1 MSGRVFRFEHRVPY
15 ALCTLG
21 NHVYYSRYLDVL
33 EAARGEFFRH
43 LSQPLLSW
51 QERDTIFPVLE
62 CRLRYK
68 GAARYDDLLTVELW
82 LTAAGKVRLNL
93 AYRILN
99 ADGQVLVEAET
110 LHACTSTQDKPKRL
124 PDELS
129 AVLQPFLVES
139 EAPLLS

>member
-43 LSQPLLSW
+43 LGQPLLSW
-51 QERDTIFPVLE
+51 QERDTIFPVIE
-62 CRLRYK
+62 CHLRYK

-82 LTAAGKVRLNL
+82 LTAAGKVRLNF
-93 AYRILN
+93 ACRILN

-129 AVLQPFLVES
+129 AVLRPFLVE
-139 EAPLLS
+139 